1 MPFLANPDKQRVK
14 DSQPLQGRSQA
25 PETSQSHVLSKSTL
39 PHRTVIFTLNK
50 LVGTED
56 LSPWAVSP
64 ALSPSPRAVSPAL
77 PPQGWHTAALSP
89 DPREGCSAPGQ
100 ALPQLQLPREA
111 RGSAGEPGTLRRGA
125 GSSSP
130 VSSAWGRQEG

>member
-14 DSQPLQGRSQA
+14 DSQPLQGCSQA

-56 LSPWAVSP
+56 LSP
-64 ALSPSPRAVSPAL
+64 RAVSPAL

-89 DPREGCSAPGQ
+89 NPREGSSAPGQ
-100 ALPQLQLPREA
+100 ALPQLQLPGEA
-111 RGSAGEPGTLRRGA
+111 RGSVGEPGTLRWGA
-125 GSSSP
+125 GSSGP